1 MQVRV
6 VLVALVV
13 ASLATPAAA
22 GVAPAS
28 GASLDA
34 GGVAAATATATAPA
48 DGAVARTG
56 AASPTRASATDG
68 AGTDGPPQL
77 GQLFS
82 DSEDDADPP
91 ADPSSDVIGWEAGY
105 WHNESIDVDQSDGLS
120 DAELSAYVARAMAR
134 VEYVREREFKR
145 EVPVSIISRTE
156 YRAQSNNSSRNV
168 SFERWN
174 DQVWEALFIV
184 GEDTTSATALSDTY
198 GSSVA
203 GFYSPTRDEIRIVT
217 DSPDT
222 PVIDNATLVHELVH
236 ALQDQYVDLGA
247 ARYGGATQD
256 EQLAADGVVEGEA
269 NYVETEYAVRC
280 GSGAWDCVE
289 TPDAGGRTSD
299 GPRPNL
305 GVLVTVLQPY
315 SDGPV
320 YVDDLLAEG
329 GWDAYETR
337 FRTPPNTTEQVIH
350 RTSEPPVPMADV
362 GVDATGNWTRFPDQ
376 GVNGSETVGEAS
388 IYAMF
393 WYQTR
398 TANANAVD
406 LSSFVTEGRYDMY
419 DYAAEPSAG
428 WGNDRLTPYRR
439 GDGETTEYGYVW
451 TTEWDTRTDAE
462 EFVTAYVSVLEA
474 QGAESLTDGRY
485 RIDEGRF
492 ADAFRVVR
500 NGTRVTIV
508 NGPSVSAL
516 EDLRPDLNVTA
527 PASAP
532 AAVATAPVQP
542 TPTPTPAP
550 APVAPDGDT
559 VGEAD
564 SDTDADADVD
574 ADPVTPAE
582 ADPDATDAEGG
593 GADDSSGEGA
603 STPSSPTA
611 TTPQVT
617 DAGGSVT
624 TDGFGVATGI
634 VAVVLALIALVLW
647 RGRNTE

>member
-22 GVAPAS
+22 A
-28 GASLDA
+28 GASSASSPGVDA
-34 GGVAAATATATAPA
+34 TGVEPATGPS
-48 DGAVARTG
+48 V
-56 AASPTRASATDG
+56 DG
-68 AGTDGPPQL
+68 AGTAVEAAGATDTAAPDGPRQL
-77 GQLFS
+77 DQLFS

-145 EVPVSIISRTE
+145 EVPVSVISRDD
-156 YRAQSNNSSRNV
+156 YRAQSNNSSRNA

-184 GEDTTSATALSDTY
+184 GEDTTSAAALSDTY

-269 NYVETEYAVRC
+269 NYVETEYAIRC
-280 GSGAWDCVE
+280 ASGAWDCVD
-289 TPDAGGRTSD
+289 TPDTGATTGD
-299 GPRPNL
+299 GPGPNL

-337 FRTPPNTTEQVIH
+337 FRNPPNTTEQVIH

-362 GVDATGNWTRFPDQ
+362 GANATGNWTRFPDQ

-398 TANANAVD
+398 TANADAVD

-419 DYAAEPSAG
+419 DYAAEPSEG

-439 GDGETTEYGYVW
+439 GEGPTAEYGYVW
-451 TTEWDTRTDAE
+451 TTEWDTRSDAE

-474 QGAESLTDGRY
+474 RGAESLTDGRY
-485 RIDEGRF
+485 RIDDGPY

-500 NGTRVTIV
+500 NGTRVTVV
-508 NGPSVSAL
+508 NGPTLSAL
-516 EDLRPDLNVTA
+516 GDLRPDLNATA

-532 AAVATAPVQP
+532 AAIATAAVQP

-550 APVAPDGDT
+550 DAPDGDT
-559 VGEAD
+559 VGNGNVD
-564 SDTDADADVD
+564 GDADGDAT
-574 ADPVTPAE
+574 ADPVTPA
-582 ADPDATDAEGG
+582 
-593 GADDSSGEGA
+593 ADDDPAATEAGPDDGA
-603 STPSSPTA
+603 GGPDTGATRTASSPTA
-611 TTPQVT
+611 GTPPVT

-624 TDGFGVATGI
+624 TDGFGVAIGM
-634 VAVVLALIALVLW
+634 VAVVLALTALALW
-647 RGRNTE
+647 RGGRSE